1 MLDERP
7 PAARRATAPDEIRTE
22 RLLLRRWHPD
32 DAAALQPLLE
42 ANAPRLRPW
51 IPARIAEPAPLD
63 QLTKR
68 LTEFSAAFDAGREWR
83 YAIVTLEGAQLL
95 GELSVFPRGP
105 SGRVQIDE
113 ADRLEIGYWMRAD
126 FTGRGLVTEATQA
139 VMELAPRLGQLSRI
153 AIHCDERNTDSSA
166 IPRRLG
172 FELVAHA
179 EESSS
184 KAGESRLQIWEKLI

>member
-7 PAARRATAPDEIRTE
+7 PAARSATAPDEIRTE

-32 DAAALQPLLE
+32 DAAALQLLLE

-51 IPARIAEPAPLD
+51 IPARIAEPAPID

-68 LTEFSAAFDAGREWR
+68 LTEFAVAFDAGREWR

-95 GELSVFPRGP
+95 GELSVFARGP
-105 SGRVQIDE
+105 SGRVHIDE
-113 ADRLEIGYWMRAD
+113 ADHLEIGYWMRAD
-126 FTGRGLVTEATQA
+126 YTGRGLVTEATRA
-139 VMELAPRLGQLSRI
+139 VLELAPRMWQLSRV
-153 AIHCDERNTDSSA
+153 AIHCDVRNTDSSA

-172 FELVAHA
+172 FALVAHA
-179 EESSS
+179 EEKSG
-184 KAGESRLQIWEKLI
+184 KASEPRLQIWEKLL

>member
-7 PAARRATAPDEIRTE
+7 PAARSATAPEEIRTE

-51 IPARIAEPAPLD
+51 IPARIAEPASLD
-63 QLTKR
+63 QLTNR
-68 LTEFSAAFDAGREWR
+68 LTEFATAFDAGREWR

-105 SGRVQIDE
+105 SGRVRIEE
-113 ADRLEIGYWMRAD
+113 ADHLEIGYWMRAD
-126 FTGRGLVTEATQA
+126 FTGRGLVTEATRA
-139 VMELAPRLGQLSRI
+139 VLELAPRMWQLSRV

-172 FELVAHA
+172 FELLAHA
-179 EESSS
+179 GEKSG
-184 KAGESRLQIWEKLI
+184 KASEPRLQIWEKLL